1 MHRATAAAEAAAAS
15 VELALLCS
23 VHNKEVHSCNR
34 ARVVCCAAARAS
46 SVEASAFFWEPP
58 TGNGANKHKQL
69 CATARNHER
78 ALSEYPPCTYV
89 SRCYYGRRAHA
100 LCVNLCA
107 LRCRKR
113 ERERDRGGGR
123 ELQRCRPR
131 QRVKSFTGIIIG
143 HGARVNAATADLTI
157 QLVLIFII
165 KL

>member
-113 ERERDRGGGR
+113 ERERQRGWEGAAEMQAAPASEVIHR
-123 ELQRCRPR
+123 HHHRARCTSERRYRGSNNSISPYL
-131 QRVKSFTGIIIG
+131 
-143 HGARVNAATADLTI
+143 HN
-157 QLVLIFII
+157 
-165 KL
+165 